1 MRRHRS
7 YKFTD
12 KHHSRGGIRSSVAAA
27 FSLGFTGAAVFLSYL
42 FAGEGANYLAVLGF
56 GAIVCCI
63 YGVIVGKKSF
73 QEEECYYL
81 FSRIGTVVNGI
92 LACFWVAVC
101 GMGVFM

>member
-12 KHHSRGGIRSSVAAA
+12 KHHSKGGIRSFAAGA
-27 FSLGFTGAAVFLSYL
+27 LSLGFTAAAVILSYL
-42 FAGEGANYLAVLGF
+42 FAGEGANYLAVMGF

-81 FSRIGTVVNGI
+81 FSWIGTIVNGI
-92 LACFWVAVC
+92 LACFWIAIC
-101 GMGVFM
+101 GVGLFM